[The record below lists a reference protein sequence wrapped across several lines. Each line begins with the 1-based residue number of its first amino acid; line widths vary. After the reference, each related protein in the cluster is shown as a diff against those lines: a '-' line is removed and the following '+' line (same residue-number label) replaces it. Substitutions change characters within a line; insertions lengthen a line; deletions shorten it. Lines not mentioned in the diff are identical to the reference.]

1 MLNFVPQSNKF
12 DTLRTFVKKGY
23 SFTASGLNAFFKMLL
38 LEQILKTKKVVF
50 ITATEQSALRYKN
63 DIEKLTGIES
73 VIFPY
78 QDISMYDEVQ
88 PNQYKYFEQ
97 INIISSLRGDNVDKT
112 IQPDIVR
119 SQSLAHDTKNDTD
132 SLDCFVAGA
141 PRNDAELI
149 VLLPIS
155 FKSAYSSKF

>member
-1 MLNFVPQSNKF
+1 MLNFIPQSQSDNF

-63 DIEKLTGIES
+63 DIEKMAKIDS

-97 INIISSLRGDNVDKT
+97 INIIID
-112 IQPDIVR
+112 
-119 SQSLAHDTKNDTD
+119 
-132 SLDCFVAGA
+132 
-141 PRNDAELI
+141 RN
-149 VLLPIS
+149 S
-155 FKSAYSSKF
+155 Y